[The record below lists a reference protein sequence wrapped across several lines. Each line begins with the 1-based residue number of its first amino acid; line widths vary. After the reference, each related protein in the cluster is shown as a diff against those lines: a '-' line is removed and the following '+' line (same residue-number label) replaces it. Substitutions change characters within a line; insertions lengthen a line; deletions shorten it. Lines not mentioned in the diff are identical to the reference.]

1 MLAGNF
7 LSHFLIVLNVH
18 LMAAH
23 LTLTLSPHCDCGSCL
38 RKVVIFILKGWGAGS
53 RIESSR
59 TSSLFYSLSDS
70 ELLVEVVAGRKEM
83 VTKGLLW
90 GVLGRANLPLS

>member
-1 MLAGNF
+1 
-7 LSHFLIVLNVH
+7 
-18 LMAAH
+18 MAEH
-23 LTLTLSPHCDCGSCL
+23 LTLTLSPHCDCSSCF
-38 RKVVIFILKGWGAGS
+38 RKVVIFILIGWGAGS

-59 TSSLFYSLSDS
+59 TSSLLFCSLSDS